1 MVVPLLVFASF
12 LVAFLG
18 EERIWSEATA
28 KAGPRRALCSAE
40 SSRVGILSSASMR
53 NLNLSAAGDAASR
66 VSTDESSSAS
76 SIEDE
81 HGRRDHRRPQPAF
94 IPDRRLRHVGGADD
108 LVGDAIDF
116 FFLVPRSVGIKL
128 HVQSGGQHFGGEF
141 FGVVSGGVFCLTERV
156 VLAQISVGVAIGGG
170 GDANRGG
177 QQAVGLVRGVFGNHR
192 KYDFAGRQIGES
204 LRARDQ
210 FAVGRKDGRDT

>member
-18 EERIWSEATA
+18 EERICSEATA
-28 KAGPRRALCSAE
+28 KTGPRRALCPA
-40 SSRVGILSSASMR
+40 AS
-53 NLNLSAAGDAASR
+53 SR

-141 FGVVSGGVFCLTERV
+141 FGVVSGGVFGLTERV

-170 GDANRGG
+170 GGG
-177 QQAVGLVRGVFGNHR
+177 
-192 KYDFAGRQIGES
+192 
-204 LRARDQ
+204 
-210 FAVGRKDGRDT
+210 TC